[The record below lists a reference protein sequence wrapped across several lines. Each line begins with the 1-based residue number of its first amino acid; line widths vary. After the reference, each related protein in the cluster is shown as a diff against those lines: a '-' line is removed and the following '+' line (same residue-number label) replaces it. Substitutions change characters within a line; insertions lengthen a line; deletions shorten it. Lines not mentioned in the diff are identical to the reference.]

1 MYHKIASILDPN
13 TRRRLRRFGKI
24 KRARWSLV
32 LLLLIFFISLF
43 SDFIANDK
51 PLLIKKGSSLYF
63 PIFKFYPEDT
73 FTGSGNNTRVD
84 YKELEK
90 TQLFSENRGNWM
102 WWPLIRFGPNETL
115 KVSDIEVDQTL
126 TVRFTRLPRLATI
139 DFDSQLLIQR
149 SRGAAGFYGVASDND
164 LRRQPIESG
173 SISLPD
179 PVKVA
184 IAKRFENQPDGEVS
198 AQMGGKRFELR
209 AHTPRSRAP
218 RMVRLSIEEQ
228 GSSLETEEV
237 VMQADFTFAGGDPK
251 IWGELSE
258 TDREK
263 VVEGARSAKII
274 KTEPIT
280 FESSVGKLRVSFDRE
295 TVSFPYKPVGNHP
308 FGLDESGRDILVI
321 ILYATRIGLL
331 FAIALVILSFC
342 IGIFLGAVQGY
353 FGGKIDMFGQRLTEI
368 WAAMPF
374 LFIMILLSSVYG
386 KGFFLLL
393 FVYAIFNWI
402 GISLYMR
409 AEFLRLRKQP
419 FVEASRIMGISRWKI
434 MFRSILPNALVP
446 VITFFP
452 FDLVGAIFSLTALDF
467 LGFGLPAGTP
477 SWGDLLSQGKTYPY
491 GWWLV
496 LFPSVAL
503 FVVSLLGIFIG
514 EGVRAAFDPRNQ
526 SRLQ

>member
-1 MYHKIASILDPN
+1 MYRRIVSILDPN
-13 TRRRLRRFGKI
+13 TRRRLRRFGQI

-32 LLLLIFFISLF
+32 LLLIIFGISLF

-51 PLLIKKGSSLYF
+51 PLLVKKGSALYF

-73 FTGSGNNTRVD
+73 FTGSGNNTRVR
-84 YKELEK
+84 YKELER
-90 TQLFSENRGNWM
+90 TPLFTENRGNWM

-115 KVSDIEVDQTL
+115 QVGDIEVDQTL
-126 TVRFTRLPRLATI
+126 TVHFTRLPRLATI
-139 DFDSQLLIQR
+139 DFDSDLVIQR
-149 SRGAAGFYGVASDND
+149 SRGAAGFYGAASDND
-164 LRRQPIESG
+164 LRRQPLESG
-173 SISLPD
+173 SLSLPD
-179 PVKVA
+179 PVRDA
-184 IAKRFENQPDGEVS
+184 IEKRFENQADGEVS
-198 AQMGGKRFELR
+198 VELEGKRFELR
-209 AHTPRSRAP
+209 AHSPRSRAP
-218 RMVRLSIEEQ
+218 RMVRLSVEEL
-228 GSSLETEEV
+228 GSSLESEDV
-237 VMQADFTFAGGDPK
+237 IMNADFTWEGGEPN
-251 IWGELSE
+251 IWSELSE
-258 TDREK
+258 ADRDR
-263 VVEGARSAKII
+263 VLEGARSAKVIN
-274 KTEPIT
+274 TEPIT
-280 FESSVGKLRVSFDRE
+280 FESGAGKLRVSFDRE
-295 TVSFPYKPVGNHP
+295 TVSFPFRPVRDHP
-308 FGLDESGRDILVI
+308 FGLDESGRDVLVI

-342 IGIFLGAVQGY
+342 LGIFLGAIQGY

-368 WAAMPF
+368 WSAMPF
-374 LFIMILLSSVYG
+374 LFIMILLSSIYG

-452 FDLVGAIFSLTALDF
+452 FDLVGAIFALTALDF

-477 SWGDLLSQGKTYPY
+477 SWGDLLNQGKVYPY

-496 LFPSVAL
+496 LFPSLAL

-526 SRLQ
+526 SKLQ